1 MIIGKGLIASAFI
14 RAEFDSAHHLIFASG
29 VSNSTETDPAAFTRE
44 LDLIRHHLA
53 KNTTFVYFS
62 TISVFDPSRQA
73 SPYIQHK
80 KQIEKIIRSEA
91 DRYLIIRL
99 PIMLGRSENPYTLI
113 NYLVRAIV
121 RQAPIQI
128 HAHACRHL
136 LDIDDLVPFATPY
149 FLRADEKIC
158 INIPGS
164 VAIYAPALMHKLETL
179 LHRQGQYEIIDAGAC
194 FALPQNEGDILYAS
208 DPDYIDHVLTKYY
221 GGDRTIIATT

>member
-62 TISVFDPSRQA
+62 TISVFDPSRQH
-73 SPYIQHK
+73 SPYIRHK
-80 KQIEKIIRSEA
+80 KHIEQIIRAEA

-99 PIMLGRSENPYTLI
+99 PIMLGHSDNPHTLI
-113 NYLVRAIV
+113 NYLVRAILD
-121 RQAPIQI
+121 QIPIQV

-136 LDIDDLVPFATPY
+136 LDIDDLVPFVRPY
-149 FLRADEKIC
+149 FLRYQENIC
-158 INIPGS
+158 VNVVGS
-164 VAIYAPALMHKLETL
+164 ETIYAPALMRKLERL
-179 LHRQGQYEIIDAGAC
+179 LHQHGLYEIIDAGAC
-194 FALPQNEGDILYAS
+194 FEVPEGEGEILYAS
-208 DPDYIDHVLTKYY
+208 APGYLDRILAKYY
-221 GGDRTIIATT
+221 PG